1 MAGALTPCYGQQEVN
16 ATMTAPSR
24 QTLWTGTGLS
34 LAAAAFASTLVLM
47 EGLPSRGN
55 AAPPP
60 VEKAAANTSSAQ
72 PAKPAVPPLDERFVV
87 KRILPI
93 DGPIRYGEWHWNEQ
107 GAPADGALVITVD
120 LQANVLS
127 VFRDGYEIG
136 ATAILT
142 GHGEKPTPTGVFPIT
157 EKDRDHVSNLYDA
170 PMPYML
176 RLTNDGV
183 AIHATKVENGYVTRG
198 CVGVPDGF
206 AAKLFRTVRLGDRV
220 IITDGAR
227 MQLGDRIV

>member
-1 MAGALTPCYGQQEVN
+1 
-16 ATMTAPSR
+16 MTNPSR
-24 QTLWTGTGLS
+24 RTLWTGTSLA
-34 LAAAAFASTLVLM
+34 LAAAAFVSTMVLLQ
-47 EGLPSRGN
+47 GLPSRGD
-55 AAPPP
+55 AAPPVERIALANRPAPQP
-60 VEKAAANTSSAQ
+60 VDQ
-72 PAKPAVPPLDERFVV
+72 RFVV

-93 DGPIRYGEWHWNEQ
+93 EGPIKYGEWHWDET

-120 LQANVLS
+120 LKANVLS

-136 ATAILT
+136 ATAVLT
-142 GHGEKPTPTGVFPIT
+142 GHGDKPTPLGVFPIT

-183 AIHATKVENGYVTRG
+183 AIHATKVENGYITRG

-206 AAKLFRTVRLGDRV
+206 AKKLFEEAKLGDRV
-220 IITDGAR
+220 IVTDGKT
-227 MQLGDRIV
+227 MGLGDKIV